1 MTKILS
7 ILTLS
12 GLSQSTTELLQSLA
26 LLVLRLAFG
35 GMMLVGHGWGKLMS
49 FGEKNETFP
58 DPLGIGSPLS
68 MTLAVGAEVFCA
80 AAIVIGFATR
90 WAALP
95 LIITMLVAAGIIHAE
110 DPWQRKEFA
119 LLYLFPFLT
128 LALAG
133 PGRFSADHY
142 LAAHT
147 RTA

>member
-12 GLSQSTTELLQSLA
+12 SLSQGTAELLQSLA

-35 GMMLVGHGWGKLMS
+35 GMMLFAHGWGKLMS
-49 FGEKNETFP
+49 FGEKNGSFP

-80 AAIVIGFATR
+80 AAVMIGFATR
-90 WAALP
+90 WASIP
-95 LIITMLVAAGIIHAE
+95 LIITMLVAAGVIHAE

-133 PGRFSADHY
+133 AGRFSADHY
-142 LAAHT
+142 LAQRIKGA
-147 RTA
+147 